1 MKLYQR
7 FAYYLLGLLLGGIL
21 VYWFLS
27 AKASSRGVEFCYLP
41 NCRVLK
47 DIRSKPFY
55 YSDVASEKLAQKWL
69 DTIDVRNTLR
79 YGDVDF
85 SASNVPSS
93 GGKLYI
99 IEGRTIQNEEII
111 VEIINFSEKV
121 LLKDI
126 KKTNF

>member
-1 MKLYQR
+1 MKFYQR

-21 VYWFLS
+21 VYWFLT

-55 YSDVASEKLAQKWL
+55 YSDIASEKLAQKWL
-69 DTIDVRNTLR
+69 DTIDIQNTLR

-85 SASNVPSS
+85 GLSNVPAD

-99 IEGRTIQNEEII
+99 VEGKTIKNQPIIIE
-111 VEIINFSEKV
+111 VINFSDKV
-121 LLKDI
+121 LLRDI
-126 KKTNF
+126 KK

>member
-7 FAYYLLGLLLGGIL
+7 FAYYLLGLLLGGIF
-21 VYWFLS
+21 VFYFLT
-27 AKASSRGVEFCYLP
+27 AKASSRGVSFCYLP

-55 YSDVASEKLAQKWL
+55 YSDVATQKLSEKWV
-69 DTIDVRNTLR
+69 DTSDVRKTLTH
-79 YGDVDF
+79 GDVDF
-85 SASNVPSS
+85 GLSNVPEK

-99 IEGRTIQNEEII
+99 VYGKNAQNEDIT
-111 VEIINFSEKV
+111 VEVINYTDKV

-126 KKTNF
+126 KK

>member
-1 MKLYQR
+1 MKFYQR

-21 VYWFLS
+21 VYWFLT

-55 YSDVASEKLAQKWL
+55 YSDIASEKLAQKWL
-69 DTIDVRNTLR
+69 DTIDIQNTLR

-85 SASNVPSS
+85 DLSNVPTD
-93 GGKLYI
+93 GGKLYVVEGKTI
-99 IEGRTIQNEEII
+99 KNQPITIE
-111 VEIINFSEKV
+111 VINFSDKV
-121 LLKDI
+121 LLRDI
-126 KKTNF
+126 KK

>member
-7 FAYYLLGLLLGGIL
+7 FAYYLLGLLLGGIF
-21 VYWFLS
+21 VFYFLS
-27 AKASSRGVEFCYLP
+27 AKASSRGVTFCYLP

-55 YSDVASEKLAQKWL
+55 YSDVATQKLAEKWV
-69 DTIDVRNTLR
+69 DTADVKKTLT

-85 SASNVPSS
+85 ELSNIPEK

-99 IEGRTIQNEEII
+99 VYGKNAQNEDIT
-111 VEIINFSEKV
+111 VEVINYTDKV

-126 KKTNF
+126 KK

>member
-7 FAYYLLGLLLGGIL
+7 FAYYLLGLLLGGIF
-21 VYWFLS
+21 VFYFLT
-27 AKASSRGVEFCYLP
+27 AKASSRGVSFCYLP

-55 YSDVASEKLAQKWL
+55 YSDVATQKLNEKWV
-69 DTIDVRNTLR
+69 DTADVRKTLT

-85 SASNVPSS
+85 DLSNIPEK

-99 IEGRTIQNEEII
+99 VYGKNAQNEEIT
-111 VEIINFSEKV
+111 VEVINYTDKV

-126 KKTNF
+126 KK

>member
-7 FAYYLLGLLLGGIL
+7 FAYYLLGLLLGGIF
-21 VYWFLS
+21 VFYFLT
-27 AKASSRGVEFCYLP
+27 AKASSRGVSFCYLP

-55 YSDVASEKLAQKWL
+55 YSDVATQKLSEKWV
-69 DTIDVRNTLR
+69 DTADVRKTLT

-85 SASNVPSS
+85 GLSNIPEK

-99 IEGRTIQNEEII
+99 VYGKNAQNEDIT
-111 VEIINFSEKV
+111 VEVINYTDKV

-126 KKTNF
+126 KK